1 MISGSDGTEIGT
13 GNQNTADIL
22 AGCSETNIAA
32 YLCDT
37 LTLGGYND
45 WFLPSKDELNKLY
58 QNIGR
63 GNALGLGNVGGFADF
78 YWSSSENEYYNAWY
92 QSFSYGGG
100 QFNYPK
106 SNSYGN
112 VRAVRAF

>member
-1 MISGSDGTEIGT
+1 LISGADGTEIGT

-58 QNIGR
+58 ENIGR
-63 GNALGLGNVGGFADF
+63 GNALGLGNFGGFAGS
-78 YWSSSENEYYNAWY
+78 YWGSTEYADGDAWL
-92 QSFSYGGG
+92 QN
-100 QFNYPK
+100 FNYTNRFNYSK
-106 SNSYGN
+106 YASAF